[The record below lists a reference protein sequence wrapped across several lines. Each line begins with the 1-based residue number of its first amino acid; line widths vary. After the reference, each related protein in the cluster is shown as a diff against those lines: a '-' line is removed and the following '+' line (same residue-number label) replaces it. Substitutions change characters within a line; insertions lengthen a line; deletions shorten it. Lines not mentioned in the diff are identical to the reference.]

1 MHEATALATEY
12 THQAIETAI
21 PIGKGFGP
29 LNHMHS
35 LTIRSV
41 SRYVFPALCNFNRRV
56 QISTPQTN
64 SKQSTPFYSHTH
76 SIYCRD
82 LERIRRTRFREAAS
96 QGNITERMFL
106 AFYQVRASNLSLGL
120 YVDLYRQDYLYLRY
134 YARAYG

>member
-35 LTIRSV
+35 LIIRSV

-56 QISTPQTN
+56 QIMHPSDQLQAIHTL
-64 SKQSTPFYSHTH
+64 SFAYSFDPLPGSGKNT
-76 SIYCRD
+76 
-82 LERIRRTRFREAAS
+82 
-96 QGNITERMFL
+96 
-106 AFYQVRASNLSLGL
+106 
-120 YVDLYRQDYLYLRY
+120 
-134 YARAYG
+134 